1 VECLLAL
8 GADPNI
14 QNEEGQTPLHIAVQ
28 KYIEM
33 NRERKARKQQ
43 VMDGEERQ
51 ALEEDDRLLYE
62 DLKRIMKE
70 LLFNGAKREIMGSFE
85 LSSGASHPDRESSL
99 SQSTVRKVT
108 PFQLLYHVVED
119 LPPREF
125 RSLRVILVS

>member
-1 VECLLAL
+1 
-8 GADPNI
+8 
-14 QNEEGQTPLHIAVQ
+14 
-28 KYIEM
+28 
-33 NRERKARKQQ
+33 
-43 VMDGEERQ
+43 MDGEERQ

-70 LLFNGAKREIMGSFE
+70 LLFNGAKREIRGSFE
-85 LSSGASHPDRESSL
+85 LSSGSPNADREASL

-125 RSLRVILVS
+125 RSLRVILVSLESLILLCRMYKRVANAWRCIDH